1 MDVKLKAIL
10 DKITPNNKRMK
21 IQKNEEGIT
30 GSIYVPSD
38 DSPSKVTIRL
48 KYEDD
53 DS

>member
-1 MDVKLKAIL
+1 MTDVKLKAVV
-10 DKITPNNKRMK
+10 DKITPNNKRMR

-38 DSPSKVTIRL
+38 DSPSKITIRL
-48 KYEDD
+48 KYEE